1 MSSAITKVPWGR
13 YCDKVVQ
20 DFGGGFVMGAVGG
33 GLYHFVK
40 GVGNSPG
47 LRVGVGAGLNAMK
60 KRAPVIGGNFA
71 AYGGMFAVFEIGIA
85 HARQKEDSINAIAAG
100 FLTSGVLAWRL
111 GAGPALKQAV
121 YGGVY
126 LQGCLKTLR

>member
-60 KRAPVIGGNFA
+60 KR
-71 AYGGMFAVFEIGIA
+71 YGCAVFYLLLLIHPVVSPCMTIEIASFAKG
-85 HARQKEDSINAIAAG
+85 ARALLLVVV
-100 FLTSGVLAWRL
+100 FLL
-111 GAGPALKQAV
+111 
-121 YGGVY
+121 
-126 LQGCLKTLR
+126 TL